1 MKLNPLIFREY
12 DIRGLVDKDLSPEFA
27 ELIAKGFAAFYF
39 KHKGFSLGKPKFIV
53 GRDNRSSS
61 ESYAKAVISGLI
73 SAGIE
78 VIDVSIVPIPLFYF
92 AIVNLK
98 AEGGIMVTGSH
109 NPPEFSGF
117 KMCIDRWPI
126 FGKQIQEVKKFIEG
140 KKFHNAKEKASVVQ
154 KDIIEPYLNELRNKF
169 YYERKL
175 KVVIDAG
182 NGTAGIVAP
191 RLLRSLGFEVVELY
205 CNLDGSF
212 PNHLPDP
219 VVEANVEELKSAVVS
234 ENADVGIAFDGDA
247 DRIGIITEKGERIES
262 DILLLLFARQLLAKK
277 PNSKIIFEVK
287 CSLSLI
293 EDIKAH
299 KGVPVMHRTGHSY
312 IKQKMQEEKIP
323 LGGEMSGH
331 IFFAYDYYG
340 FDDAIYAACK
350 LLELLS
356 FSDKALSEML
366 VDVPKYYST
375 PEIRVYCS
383 DEKKFTVVEKLKKSF
398 RKEKGA
404 ELIEIDGI
412 RIQYNDGWGL
422 ARASNTQP
430 ALILRFE
437 AKTLERLEEIKNLFR
452 QKLKE
457 IKELELDF

>member
-1 MKLNPLIFREY
+1 MKLNPSIFREY
-12 DIRGLVDKDLSPEFA
+12 DVRGLVDRDLSPEIA

-39 KHKGFSLGKPKFIV
+39 KHKGFSFGKPKFIV
-53 GRDNRSSS
+53 ARDNRPSS
-61 ESYAKAVISGLI
+61 ESYAKAVISGLL
-73 SAGIE
+73 SSGIE
-78 VIDVSIVPIPLFYF
+78 VIDVSVVPVPLFYF
-92 AIVNLK
+92 AIVHFK
-98 AEGGIMVTGSH
+98 ADGGIIVTGSH
-109 NPPEFSGF
+109 NPPEFNGF

-126 FGKQIQEVKKFIEG
+126 FGKQIQEVKKLIEA
-140 KKFHNAKEKASVVQ
+140 KKFRKVKENSSIMQ

-175 KVVIDAG
+175 KVVVDAG

-205 CNLDGSF
+205 CEPDGTF

-219 VVEANVEELKSAVVS
+219 VVKEYVEELKSTVIS

-247 DRIGIITEKGERIES
+247 DRIGVINEKGERIEA
-262 DILLLLFARQLLAKK
+262 DIVLLLLARQLLAKK
-277 PNSKIIFEVK
+277 PNSKILFEVK
-287 CSLSLI
+287 CSMALI

-299 KGVPVMHRTGHSY
+299 KGIPVMYRTGHSY

-331 IFFAYDYYG
+331 TFFAYDYYG

-356 FSDKALSEML
+356 FSDKSLSEML
-366 VDVPKYYST
+366 ADVPKYFST
-375 PEIRVYCS
+375 PEIRVNCA
-383 DEKKFTVVEKLKKSF
+383 DEKKFEAVEKLRKSF
-398 RKEKGA
+398 RKEKGV

-412 RIQYNDGWGL
+412 RVQYSDGWGL
-422 ARASNTQP
+422 MRASNTQP

-437 AKTLERLEEIKNLFR
+437 AKTPERLEEIKDLFR

-457 IKELELDF
+457 LKGFEFDF